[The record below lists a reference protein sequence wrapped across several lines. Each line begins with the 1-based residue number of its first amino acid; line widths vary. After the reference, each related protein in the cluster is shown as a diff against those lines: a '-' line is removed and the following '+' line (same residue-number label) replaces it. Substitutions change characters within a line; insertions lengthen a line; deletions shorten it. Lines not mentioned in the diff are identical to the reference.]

1 MPTHREHAMTDA
13 RESTWL
19 WRELPVLE
27 ATIRLARA
35 AVEITPERVA
45 DEAVRHVDDAR
56 LGVDELVRRGF
67 LDRLAV
73 TNGDG
78 RHVEH
83 VTVNFVVGPVR
94 SAPIAATRRSTS
106 PPGAAR

>member
-1 MPTHREHAMTDA
+1 MSELS
-13 RESTWL
+13 ESTWL

-27 ATIRLARA
+27 ATIRLARHG
-35 AVEITPERVA
+35 VDITPERVA
-45 DEAVRHVDDAR
+45 DEALLHVDDAR

-73 TNGDG
+73 ASADG

-83 VTVNFVVGPVR
+83 VTVNFVIGPMR
-94 SAPIAATRRSTS
+94 SAQPAATRRSTS
-106 PPGAAR
+106 PPDAAR

>member
-1 MPTHREHAMTDA
+1 MSDA

-35 AVEITPERVA
+35 GVEITPERVA
-45 DEAVRHVDDAR
+45 DEAVLHLDDAR
-56 LGVDELVRRGF
+56 LGVDELIRRGF
-67 LDRLAV
+67 LDRLSV
-73 TNGDG
+73 TSTDG
-78 RHVEH
+78 GHEEH
-83 VTVNFVVGPVR
+83 VTVSFVVGTVR
-94 SAPIAATRRSTS
+94 SAPTAATRRSTS